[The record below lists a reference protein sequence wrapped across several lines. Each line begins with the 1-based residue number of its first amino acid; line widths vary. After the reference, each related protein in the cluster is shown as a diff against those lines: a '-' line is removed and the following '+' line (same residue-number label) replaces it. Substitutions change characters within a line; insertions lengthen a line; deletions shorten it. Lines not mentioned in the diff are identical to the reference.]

1 MTTQVQMRRELQRC
15 YGFLKAKANSR
26 GLIAITQ
33 EKLANELGV
42 GLPKFN
48 RLVHRLSS
56 MGILKISGGG
66 RQPKMITLTPVDANG
81 ALIIADVSPGPSD
94 GRTAVAL
101 RLFDAICEAIATTKT

>member
-1 MTTQVQMRRELQRC
+1 MTTQVQMRRELERC

-48 RLVHRLSS
+48 RLVHRLKN
-56 MGILKISGGG
+56 MGVLKISGGG
-66 RQPKMITLTPVDANG
+66 RQPKMIYLTPVG
-81 ALIIADVSPGPSD
+81 ADGVLIREDMRPDPSD
-94 GRTAVAL
+94 ERTALAL
-101 RLFDAICEAIATTKT
+101 RLFDAVCEAVATTKL

>member
-1 MTTQVQMRRELQRC
+1 MTTQLQMRRELERC

-33 EKLANELGV
+33 EKLASELGV

-48 RLVHRLSS
+48 RLVHRLKN
-56 MGILKISGGG
+56 MGVLKISGGG
-66 RQPKMITLTPVDANG
+66 RQPKMIYLTPVDADG
-81 ALIIADVSPGPSD
+81 VLIIEDVSPDPSD
-94 GRTAVAL
+94 ERTTVAL